1 MADVT
6 NDLIYEVLKSMQTR
20 LDRIDGNVAGVRGEL
35 QAMRLHLNGLTR
47 TSPTCIRL
55 SIVRTPASAG
65 SRPASDFLN
74 PRTDISRKR
83 C

>member
-35 QAMRLHLNGLTR
+35 QAMRLHLNGLNQDVSNLYQIVDRQDARFGRIETR
-47 TSPTCIRL
+47 L
-55 SIVRTPASAG
+55 GLLEPAH
-65 SRPASDFLN
+65 
-74 PRTDISRKR
+74 
-83 C
+83 

>member
-35 QAMRLHLNGLTR
+35 QAMRLHLNGL
-47 TSPTCIRL
+47 
-55 SIVRTPASAG
+55 
-65 SRPASDFLN
+65 N
-74 PRTDISRKR
+74 
-83 C
+83 

>member
-35 QAMRLHLNGLTR
+35 QAMRLHLNGLNQDVSNLYQIVDR
-47 TSPTCIRL
+47 QDARL
-55 SIVRTPASAG
+55 
-65 SRPASDFLN
+65 
-74 PRTDISRKR
+74 
-83 C
+83 